1 MYPDK
6 SILEIASTCRFA
18 HASHLGRALRRAYGM
33 APSAYAYRER
43 QTPRA
48 IGEIDGIAE
57 PAERA
62 ATLGELFPNRSE
74 FVEPESPA
82 CDPD

>member
-1 MYPDK
+1 
-6 SILEIASTCRFA
+6 
-18 HASHLGRALRRAYGM
+18 M
-33 APSAYAYRER
+33 APSAYPER
-43 QTPRA
+43 QTPGA
-48 IGEIDGIAE
+48 IGEIGEIDGIAE

-62 ATLGELFPNRSE
+62 AALGELFPNRSE